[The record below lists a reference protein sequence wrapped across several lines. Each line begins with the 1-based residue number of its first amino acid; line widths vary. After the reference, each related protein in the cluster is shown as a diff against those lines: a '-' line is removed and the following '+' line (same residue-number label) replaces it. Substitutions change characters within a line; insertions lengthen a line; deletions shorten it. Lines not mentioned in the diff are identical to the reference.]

1 MKELWVKKSV
11 YRRYLIKDEDIKE
24 AKGILDYEP
33 DRIDLIDNDL
43 DLNSEIEYDDEKL
56 YFPVTYNIEDLSKMN
71 IVDKKDLMFDIN
83 HMNDNPIMYGYSDTT
98 GKQPFYD
105 GILTT
110 SSIAYPPSINS
121 ALYVSDVD
129 KEIFRIETNGDI
141 FLRGKK
147 IGSDKRVAEILNN
160 AFNTGQFN
168 KTIDDEDI

>member
-71 IVDKKDLMFDIN
+71 IVDKKDLLCDFLDSIKSLRNNEELNDIITSEFVDAYLN
-83 HMNDNPIMYGYSDTT
+83 
-98 GKQPFYD
+98 KQ
-105 GILTT
+105 
-110 SSIAYPPSINS
+110 
-121 ALYVSDVD
+121 
-129 KEIFRIETNGDI
+129 
-141 FLRGKK
+141 
-147 IGSDKRVAEILNN
+147 
-160 AFNTGQFN
+160 
-168 KTIDDEDI
+168 